1 MHLQSCCFVN
11 LNLLFF
17 AVLVDVTVVVAE
29 APQFLSNTANR
40 HLHQNRFQ

>member
-11 LNLLFF
+11 LHLLFF
-17 AVLVDVTVVVAE
+17 AVLVDVSVVVAE